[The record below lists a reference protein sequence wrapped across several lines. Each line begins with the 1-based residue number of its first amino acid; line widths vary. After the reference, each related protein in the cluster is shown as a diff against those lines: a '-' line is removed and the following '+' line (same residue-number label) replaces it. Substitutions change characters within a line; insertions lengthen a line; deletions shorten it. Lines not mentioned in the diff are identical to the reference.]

1 MLLII
6 YHFMLVG
13 SKNYW
18 SFLLNVGH
26 SCALIGSTPLSYAT
40 FGCGST
46 SVIRF
51 LLDRGA
57 NPNKAD
63 TEGFTALHYATMTGS
78 LCPCVRSL
86 QLLLSVVLL
95 ILSDLV
101 FFIFNLR
108 LVVMSV
114 LQ

>member
-13 SKNYW
+13 SKNSW
-18 SFLLNVGH
+18 PFLLNVCH
-26 SCALIGSTPLSYAT
+26 SCPLLGSTPLINAI

-46 SVIRF
+46 SVVRF

-63 TEGFTALHYATMTGS
+63 TEGFTPLHYATMTGS
-78 LCPCVRSL
+78 LCPCGRS
-86 QLLLSVVLL
+86 
-95 ILSDLV
+95 V
-101 FFIFNLR
+101 FITRSFIH
-108 LVVMSV
+108 SA
-114 LQ
+114 